1 MNSLL
6 KLFERFEAH
15 FAEHNTAL
23 EQRAADLEKRLAS
36 ASLAVVAE

>member
-15 FAEHNTAL
+15 FADHNTAL
-23 EQRAADLEKRLAS
+23 ARRVTDIEKRLAS
-36 ASLAVVAE
+36 ASLSVVAE